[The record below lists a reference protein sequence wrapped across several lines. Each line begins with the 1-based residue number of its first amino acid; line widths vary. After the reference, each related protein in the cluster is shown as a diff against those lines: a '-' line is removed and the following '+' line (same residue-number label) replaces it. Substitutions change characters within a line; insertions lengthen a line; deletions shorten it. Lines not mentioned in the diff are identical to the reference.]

1 MLSYNYFG
9 TTLSFN
15 LDNKFV
21 ITTTSKYIKEKNCYE
36 MKIFISKDDIDLFD
50 LIPETFDIKSSKETV
65 SKDISAKIT
74 ELLRTGFF
82 EKYFIRYDE
91 QIKCFEMGCELEE
104 QQRLREKSYK
114 PIKRKLVYQ
123 TVYYCG
129 KCKNNYLEFEHI
141 YCPTCGALI
150 DWNDIK

>member
-1 MLSYNYFG
+1 MLSYNYLG

-36 MKIFISKDDIDLFD
+36 IKIFISKDDIDLFD

-91 QIKCFEMGCELEE
+91 QIKCFEMGCEIFDS
-104 QQRLREKSYK
+104 KDD
-114 PIKRKLVYQ
+114 
-123 TVYYCG
+123 
-129 KCKNNYLEFEHI
+129 
-141 YCPTCGALI
+141 A
-150 DWNDIK
+150 NDKK